1 MSENELDPNI
11 DTDVEETNAAVKDAN
26 DDVANEP
33 QEPAEAAADVENS
46 DEVPAFDA
54 DGEADEVAVRDPA
67 EVADD
72 IVEDEI
78 LEEALDEADE
88 ALEQAEEDA
97 EEVEEALEEATED
110 VKALEEDEASDEA
123 PEETAAPE
131 GPVAK
136 DPEQVTEELRSRL
149 RRAPGEWYVVHTYSG
164 YERRVKAN
172 LETRIQTLEV
182 EDDIYEIEVP
192 MEDVVEIKN
201 TVRKVISRV
210 RVPGYVLVRME
221 MTEDA
226 WAAVRHTPG
235 VTGFVGNAYDP
246 VPLSQKEVFDMLA
259 PSLLQEAAK
268 EAEKAGAPRTGEAA
282 QDVAP
287 QVTVDFEV
295 GDSVTVKEG
304 PFESLPATISEVKV
318 ESRQLVVLVTI
329 FERETPVTLGFH
341 EVAKSE

>member
-1 MSENELDPNI
+1 MSENELDPNTEI
-11 DTDVEETNAAVKDAN
+11 ELEEAIASVEDAN
-26 DDVANEP
+26 DDVAQEE
-33 QEPAEAAADVENS
+33 QEPAEADADVENS
-46 DEVPAFDA
+46 DETPATDEA
-54 DGEADEVAVRDPA
+54 EADEVAVKAPA
-67 EVADD
+67 EVA
-72 IVEDEI
+72 
-78 LEEALDEADE
+78 EEVA
-88 ALEQAEEDA
+88 AEEDLDAASADA
-97 EEVEEALEEATED
+97 EV
-110 VKALEEDEASDEA
+110 
-123 PEETAAPE
+123 PEEPA
-131 GPVAK
+131 VK
-136 DPEQVTEELRSRL
+136 DPDQVAEELRARL

-172 LETRIQTLEV
+172 LETRSQTLEV

-192 MEDVVEIKN
+192 MEEVVEIKN
-201 TVRKVISRV
+201 TVRKVINRV

-246 VPLSQKEVFDMLA
+246 VPLTQQEIFDMLA
-259 PSLLQEAAK
+259 PSLMQEAAK
-268 EAEKAGAPRTGEAA
+268 EAEKAGAPLKGEAA
-282 QDVAP
+282 EEAAP
-287 QVTVDFEV
+287 QVSVDYQV

-341 EVAKSE
+341 EVAKVE

>member
-11 DTDVEETNAAVKDAN
+11 DSSDVEEINDLVEDAN
-26 DDVANEP
+26 DDVADEL
-33 QEPAEAAADVENS
+33 QEPAEAAADVENTV
-46 DEVPAFDA
+46 EEPAFDE
-54 DGEADEVAVRDPA
+54 DGDPDEVAVRAPED
-67 EVADD
+67 VADD
-72 IVEDEI
+72 I
-78 LEEALDEADE
+78 
-88 ALEQAEEDA
+88 AEEELV
-97 EEVEEALEEATED
+97 EEVTAD
-110 VKALEEDEASDEA
+110 VDTPQEPA
-123 PEETAAPE
+123 
-131 GPVAK
+131 VK
-136 DPEQVTEELRSRL
+136 DPEQVADELRSRL

-192 MEDVVEIKN
+192 MEEVVEIKN
-201 TVRKVISRV
+201 TVRKVINRV

-246 VPLSQKEVFDMLA
+246 IPLSQQEVFDMLA
-259 PSLLQEAAK
+259 PSLMQQAAK
-268 EAEKAGAPRTGEAA
+268 EAEKAGAPLTGEAA
-282 QDVAP
+282 EEVAP
-287 QVTVDFEV
+287 QVSVDFEV

-304 PFESLPATISEVKV
+304 PFESLPATISEVKL

-341 EVAKSE
+341 EVSKGE

>member
-1 MSENELDPNI
+1 MSENELDPNV
-11 DTDVEETNAAVKDAN
+11 DTDVEEVNAAVEDAN
-26 DDVANEP
+26 NDAAEEL
-33 QEPAEAAADVENS
+33 QEPAEAAADVENTV
-46 DEVPAFDA
+46 EEPAFNEV
-54 DGEADEVAVRDPA
+54 GEAEEVAVQNPA
-67 EVADD
+67 EVA
-72 IVEDEI
+72 EELAEEET
-78 LEEALDEADE
+78 LEEADE
-88 ALEQAEEDA
+88 ALE
-97 EEVEEALEEATED
+97 EATTET
-110 VKALEEDEASDEA
+110 EA
-123 PEETAAPE
+123 PAE
-131 GPVAK
+131 PVAK
-136 DPEQVTEELRSRL
+136 DPEEVADELRSRL

-192 MEDVVEIKN
+192 MEEVVEIKN
-201 TVRKVISRV
+201 TVRKVINRV

-246 VPLSQKEVFDMLA
+246 VPLTQQEVFDMLA

-268 EAEKAGAPRTGEAA
+268 EAEKAGAPLTGEAA
-282 QDVAP
+282 ADVAP
-287 QVTVDFEV
+287 QVSVDFEV
-295 GDSVTVKEG
+295 GDTVTVKEG

-318 ESRQLVVLVTI
+318 EARQLVVLVTI

-341 EVAKSE
+341 EVSKVE

>member
-1 MSENELDPNI
+1 VSENELDPNV
-11 DTDVEETNAAVKDAN
+11 DTDVEEVNAAVEDAN
-26 DDVANEP
+26 NDAAEEL
-33 QEPAEAAADVENS
+33 QEPAEAAADVENTV
-46 DEVPAFDA
+46 EEPAFNEA
-54 DGEADEVAVRDPA
+54 GEAEEVAVQNPA
-67 EVADD
+67 EVA
-72 IVEDEI
+72 EELAEEET
-78 LEEALDEADE
+78 LEEADE
-88 ALEQAEEDA
+88 ALE
-97 EEVEEALEEATED
+97 EATTET
-110 VKALEEDEASDEA
+110 EA
-123 PEETAAPE
+123 PAE
-131 GPVAK
+131 PVAK
-136 DPEQVTEELRSRL
+136 DPEEVADELRSRL

-192 MEDVVEIKN
+192 MEEVVEIKN
-201 TVRKVISRV
+201 TVRKVINRV

-246 VPLSQKEVFDMLA
+246 VPLTQQEVFDMLA

-268 EAEKAGAPRTGEAA
+268 EAEKAGAPLTGEAA
-282 QDVAP
+282 ADVAP
-287 QVTVDFEV
+287 QVSVDFEV
-295 GDSVTVKEG
+295 GDTVTVKEG

-318 ESRQLVVLVTI
+318 EARQLVVLVTI

-341 EVAKSE
+341 EVSKVE

>member
-1 MSENELDPNI
+1 MSENELDPNFE
-11 DTDVEETNAAVKDAN
+11 TEAEEVAASVDDAN
-26 DDVANEP
+26 DDVAQEK

-46 DEVPAFDA
+46 DEQVDDQA
-54 DGEADEVAVRDPA
+54 DSDADEVAVKDPA
-67 EVADD
+67 EVA
-72 IVEDEI
+72 
-78 LEEALDEADE
+78 
-88 ALEQAEEDA
+88 
-97 EEVEEALEEATED
+97 EEVAAEQDLDAASADTE
-110 VKALEEDEASDEA
+110 VPQEPA
-123 PEETAAPE
+123 
-131 GPVAK
+131 VK
-136 DPEQVTEELRSRL
+136 DPEQVADELRARL
-149 RRAPGEWYVVHTYSG
+149 RRAPGDWYVIHTYSG

-172 LETRIQTLEV
+172 LETRSQTLEV

-192 MEDVVEIKN
+192 MEEVVEIKN

-210 RVPGYVLVRME
+210 RVPGYVLVRMD

-246 VPLSQKEVFDMLA
+246 VPLTQQEVFDMLA
-259 PSLLQEAAK
+259 PSLIQEAAK
-268 EAEKAGAPRTGEAA
+268 EAEKAGAPLKGEAA
-282 QDVAP
+282 QEASP
-287 QVTVDFEV
+287 QVSVDYQV

-341 EVAKSE
+341 EVSRGE

>member
-1 MSENELDPNI
+1 VSENELDPNI
-11 DTDVEETNAAVKDAN
+11 DSSDVEETNELVEDVN
-26 DDVANEP
+26 DDVADEL
-33 QEPAEAAADVENS
+33 QEPAEAAGDVENTV
-46 DEVPAFDA
+46 EEPAFDE
-54 DGEADEVAVRDPA
+54 DGDPDEIAVRAPA
-67 EVADD
+67 DVAED
-72 IVEDEI
+72 I
-78 LEEALDEADE
+78 
-88 ALEQAEEDA
+88 AEE
-97 EEVEEALEEATED
+97 ELIEEATAD
-110 VKALEEDEASDEA
+110 VDT
-123 PEETAAPE
+123 PEEPA
-131 GPVAK
+131 VK
-136 DPEQVTEELRSRL
+136 DSEQVAEELRSRL

-192 MEDVVEIKN
+192 MEEVVEIKN
-201 TVRKVISRV
+201 TVRKVINRV

-246 VPLSQKEVFDMLA
+246 VPLSQQEVFDMLS

-268 EAEKAGAPRTGEAA
+268 EAEKAGAPLTGEAA
-282 QDVAP
+282 EEVAP
-287 QVTVDFEV
+287 QVSVDFEV

-304 PFESLPATISEVKV
+304 PFESLPATISEVKL

-341 EVAKSE
+341 EVSKVE

>member
-1 MSENELDPNI
+1 MSENERDPNI
-11 DTDVEETNAAVKDAN
+11 DTNDVEEINELVEDVN
-26 DDVANEP
+26 DDVADEL
-33 QEPAEAAADVENS
+33 QEPAEAAADVENTV
-46 DEVPAFDA
+46 EEPAFDE
-54 DGEADEVAVRDPA
+54 DGDPDEVAVRDPA
-67 EVADD
+67 DVAED
-72 IVEDEI
+72 I
-78 LEEALDEADE
+78 
-88 ALEQAEEDA
+88 AEEELV
-97 EEVEEALEEATED
+97 EEVTAD
-110 VKALEEDEASDEA
+110 VDA
-123 PEETAAPE
+123 PQEPA
-131 GPVAK
+131 VK
-136 DPEQVTEELRSRL
+136 DPEQVAEDLRSRL

-192 MEDVVEIKN
+192 MEEVVEIKN
-201 TVRKVISRV
+201 TVRKVINRV

-246 VPLSQKEVFDMLA
+246 IPLSQQEVFDMLA
-259 PSLLQEAAK
+259 PSLMQQAAK
-268 EAEKAGAPRTGEAA
+268 EAEKAGAPLTGEAA
-282 QDVAP
+282 EEVAP
-287 QVTVDFEV
+287 QISVDFEV
-295 GDSVTVKEG
+295 GDSVIVKQG

-341 EVAKSE
+341 EVSKGE

>member
-1 MSENELDPNI
+1 MEREELLDEV
-11 DTDVEETNAAVKDAN
+11 TADVEVPEVPEDAV
-26 DDVANEP
+26 EP
-33 QEPAEAAADVENS
+33 VEDEVEEPAEA
-46 DEVPAFDA
+46 DEPA
-54 DGEADEVAVRDPA
+54 
-67 EVADD
+67 
-72 IVEDEI
+72 
-78 LEEALDEADE
+78 
-88 ALEQAEEDA
+88 
-97 EEVEEALEEATED
+97 
-110 VKALEEDEASDEA
+110 VKA
-123 PEETAAPE
+123 
-131 GPVAK
+131 
-136 DPEQVTEELRSRL
+136 PEQVEEELRSRL
-149 RRAPGEWYVVHTYSG
+149 RRAPGEWYVIHTYSG

-192 MEDVVEIKN
+192 MEEVVEIKN
-201 TVRKVISRV
+201 TVRKVINRV

-246 VPLSQKEVFDMLA
+246 VPLSQQEVFDMLA

-268 EAEKAGAPRTGEAA
+268 EAEKAGAPLKGEAA
-282 QDVAP
+282 QEAAP
-287 QVTVDFEV
+287 QVTVDFAV

-318 ESRQLVVLVTI
+318 ESQQLVVLVTI

-341 EVAKSE
+341 EVSKVE

>member
-1 MSENELDPNI
+1 MTVEKAGYLVSENELDPNV
-11 DTDVEETNAAVKDAN
+11 DTDVEEVNAAVEDAN
-26 DDVANEP
+26 NDAAEEL
-33 QEPAEAAADVENS
+33 QEPAEAAADVENTV
-46 DEVPAFDA
+46 EEPAFNEA
-54 DGEADEVAVRDPA
+54 GEAEEVAVQNPA
-67 EVADD
+67 EVA
-72 IVEDEI
+72 EELAEEET
-78 LEEALDEADE
+78 LEEADE
-88 ALEQAEEDA
+88 ALE
-97 EEVEEALEEATED
+97 EATTET
-110 VKALEEDEASDEA
+110 EA
-123 PEETAAPE
+123 PAE
-131 GPVAK
+131 PVAK
-136 DPEQVTEELRSRL
+136 DPEEVADELRSRL

-192 MEDVVEIKN
+192 MEEVVEIKN
-201 TVRKVISRV
+201 TVRKVINRV

-246 VPLSQKEVFDMLA
+246 VPLTQQEVFDMLA

-268 EAEKAGAPRTGEAA
+268 EAEKAGAPLTGEAA
-282 QDVAP
+282 ADVAP
-287 QVTVDFEV
+287 QVSVDFEV
-295 GDSVTVKEG
+295 GDTVTVKEG

-318 ESRQLVVLVTI
+318 EARQLVVLVTI

-341 EVAKSE
+341 EVSKVE